1 MADTTLSLGVD
12 SSGVRSATE
21 DLGKFA
27 RAGEK
32 AETSTAKIEAAFKKQ
47 QAAAEEFGRSVGKAV
62 VAVGAI
68 AVGSAIALDRLI
80 KSVGD
85 FQDLADQTG
94 ADPAGLAS
102 FKTAADIA
110 GIGIESIA
118 TASVRLSSRL
128 AKVGDD
134 SKGAGRALA
143 AIGIEVEKFKTLRPD
158 EQYRA
163 IAVALDGYA
172 DGAGK
177 VAVATELFGQG
188 GAKQLKALKEIA
200 GQTEQNNGLTNEQIA
215 LADEYADASA
225 RLQSQLGL
233 LAQKAAI
240 EAAPALLALQT
251 ALIESISEVIGL
263 DKATGN
269 LATNSGVADFAEAA
283 VRALGF
289 VVDAGDGVARVF
301 RVVGTTIGGVAAAA
315 AALASGNLRQ
325 AQSISADLSKQVDS
339 ILSAEQFSVRL
350 DRAIA
355 AGKKNKP
362 AAAVKP
368 AVDTSKFVNTP
379 RGRTAKAGRA
389 DNTEAAQLAADVDA
403 IKSAYEKQ
411 ANAFKNAESV
421 LDALRASGLV
431 SDREFYAAKR
441 QFIERNA
448 DAQIAELDAENQR
461 FASQAATGSERI
473 RLDKQIADN
482 KAKIAI
488 IEADTSAKVTVLT
501 IQQADALTK
510 VARAYEQAEAAAQ
523 GYLDSLKQSQER
535 ELSGFGQGNKERE
548 RQAGLQQIQDKYQQ
562 QRQDLEQ
569 QRRAGQVSDEQYTQE
584 LDRIN
589 RFQTEALGSYASFYQ
604 QREELRKR
612 ADLGANEA
620 LQNYFDSTQDTYG
633 QIQDVVTNAFQGAE
647 DALVKFAQT
656 GKLSFSDLANSILS
670 DLARIA
676 IRQSITGPLAN
687 AIFGGGG
694 GGFASVLGSVFGA
707 GKVSGGTV
715 SAGGLY
721 PINERGAE
729 VLSIGSR
736 DYLTMGSEGGKV
748 TPISGGSQAVNVVN
762 NFTVSGQVDR
772 STQAQIAARAGE
784 GVQRAMARNT

>member
-27 RAGEK
+27 RAGDK
-32 AETSTAKIEAAFKKQ
+32 AETSTNKIEAAFKKQ
-47 QAAAEEFGRSVGKAV
+47 QAAAEEFGRTVGKAV

-94 ADPAGLAS
+94 SDPAGLAS

-143 AIGIEVEKFKTLRPD
+143 AIGIEVNKFKTLRPD

-163 IAVALDGYA
+163 IAKALDGYA

-177 VAVATELFGQG
+177 VAFATEAFGRG
-188 GAKQLKALKEIA
+188 GEKQLKALKEIA
-200 GQTEQNNGLTNEQIA
+200 SQTGENNGLTTEQIA
-215 LADEYADASA
+215 LADEYADSST
-225 RLQSQLGL
+225 RLASQLQTLG
-233 LAQKAAI
+233 QKAAI
-240 EAAPALLALQT
+240 EAAPALLALKT
-251 ALIESISEVIGL
+251 AILETIEETLGL
-263 DKATGN
+263 NVATGE
-269 LATNSGVADFAEAA
+269 LANKQAIKEFAEDA
-283 VRALGF
+283 VRFIG
-289 VVDAGDGVARVF
+289 VV
-301 RVVGTTIGGVAAAA
+301 
-315 AALASGNLRQ
+315 
-325 AQSISADLSKQVDS
+325 ISAGQLLTRTFEGIGAVIYGVGGAVANIAKGDMRT
-339 ILSAEQFSVRL
+339 AFSYL
-350 DRAIA
+350 DGA
-355 AGKKNKP
+355 AKTLRDIQSRPLFSTKLEDALKNANKP
-362 AAAVKP
+362 RTKGPDKP
-368 AVDTSKFVNTP
+368 QINTDSFITKP
-379 RGRTAKAGRA
+379 RGRTGRTGRA

-403 IKSAYEKQ
+403 IKSAYEQQ

-421 LDALRASGLV
+421 LEALRSSGLV
-431 SDREFYAAKR
+431 QDREYFAAKR

-461 FASQAATGSERI
+461 FAASTATGSERI
-473 RLDKQIADN
+473 RLDKQISEN
-482 KAKIAI
+482 KSKIAI

-548 RQAGLQQIQDKYQQ
+548 RAAGLQQIQDRYQQ

-569 QRRAGQVSDEQYTQE
+569 QRRAGQVSGEQYNQE
-584 LDRIN
+584 LSRIQ
-589 RFQTEALGSYASFYQ
+589 RFQEAALSSYTDFFSR
-604 QREELRKR
+604 REELRKR
-612 ADLGANEA
+612 ADLGAEEA
-620 LQNYFDSTQDTYG
+620 LKNYFDSTQDTYG
-633 QIQDVVTNAFQGAE
+633 QIEAAVTDAFKGAE

-707 GKVSGGTV
+707 GKADGGSV

-736 DYLTMGSEGGKV
+736 DYLTVGSQGGKV
-748 TPISGGSQAVNVVN
+748 TPINGSGQAVNVYN
-762 NFTVSGQVDR
+762 NFTIAGTVDR
-772 STQAQIAARAGE
+772 STQAQISARAGE
-784 GVQRAMARNT
+784 GVQRAMSRNT

>member
-27 RAGEK
+27 RAGDK
-32 AETSTAKIEAAFKKQ
+32 AETSTNKIEAAFKKQ

-94 ADPAGLAS
+94 SDPAGLAS

-325 AQSISADLSKQVDS
+325 AQSISADLSRQVDS
-339 ILSAEQFSVRL
+339 ILSAEQFSARL

-379 RGRTAKAGRA
+379 RGRKAGKT

-403 IKSAYEKQ
+403 IKSAYEQQ

-421 LDALRASGLV
+421 LEALRSSGLV
-431 SDREFYAAKR
+431 QDREYFAAKR

-461 FASQAATGSERI
+461 FADAKVTGSERI
-473 RLDKQIADN
+473 RLDKQIAEN
-482 KAKIAI
+482 KSKIAI

-548 RQAGLQQIQDKYQQ
+548 RAAGLQQIQDRYQQ

-569 QRRAGQVSDEQYTQE
+569 QRRAGQVSGEQYNQE
-584 LDRIN
+584 LSRIQ
-589 RFQTEALGSYASFYQ
+589 RFQEAALSSYTDFFSR
-604 QREELRKR
+604 REELRKR
-612 ADLGANEA
+612 ADLGAEEA
-620 LQNYFDSTQDTYG
+620 LRNYFDSTQDTYG
-633 QIQDVVTNAFQGAE
+633 QIEAAVTDAFKGAE

-707 GKVSGGTV
+707 GKADGGSV

-736 DYLTMGSEGGKV
+736 DYLTVGSQGGKV
-748 TPISGGSQAVNVVN
+748 TPINGSGQTVNVYN
-762 NFTVSGQVDR
+762 NFTIAGTVDR
-772 STQAQIAARAGE
+772 STQAQISARAGE
-784 GVQRAMARNT
+784 GVQRAMSRNT

>member
-27 RAGEK
+27 RAGDK
-32 AETSTAKIEAAFKKQ
+32 AETSTNKIEAAFKKQ
-47 QAAAEEFGRSVGKAV
+47 QAAAEEFGRTVGKAV

-94 ADPAGLAS
+94 SDPAGLAS

-200 GQTEQNNGLTNEQIA
+200 GQAEQNNGLTNEQIA

-263 DKATGN
+263 DRATGN

-325 AQSISADLSKQVDS
+325 AQSISADLSRQVDS
-339 ILSAEQFSVRL
+339 ILSAEQFSARL

-379 RGRTAKAGRA
+379 RGRKAGKT

-403 IKSAYEKQ
+403 IKSAYEQQ

-421 LDALRASGLV
+421 LEALRSSGLV
-431 SDREFYAAKR
+431 QDREYFAAKR

-461 FASQAATGSERI
+461 FAASTATGSERI
-473 RLDKQIADN
+473 RLDKQISEN
-482 KAKIAI
+482 KSKIAI

-548 RQAGLQQIQDKYQQ
+548 RAAGLQQIQDRYQQ

-569 QRRAGQVSDEQYTQE
+569 QRRAGQVSGEQYNQE
-584 LDRIN
+584 LSRIQ
-589 RFQTEALGSYASFYQ
+589 RFQEAALSSYTDFFSR
-604 QREELRKR
+604 REELRKR
-612 ADLGANEA
+612 ADLGAEEA
-620 LQNYFDSTQDTYG
+620 LRNYFDSTQDTYG
-633 QIQDVVTNAFQGAE
+633 QIEAAVTDAFKGAE

-707 GKVSGGTV
+707 GKADGGSV

-736 DYLTMGSEGGKV
+736 DYLTVGSQGGKV
-748 TPISGGSQAVNVVN
+748 TPISGSGQAMNVYN
-762 NFTVSGQVDR
+762 NFTIAGTVDR
-772 STQAQIAARAGE
+772 STQAQISARAGE
-784 GVQRAMARNT
+784 GVQRAMSRNT

>member
-27 RAGEK
+27 RAGDK
-32 AETSTAKIEAAFKKQ
+32 AETSTTKIEAAFKKQ
-47 QAAAEEFGRSVGKAV
+47 QKAAEDFGKSVGLAV
-62 VAVGAI
+62 AAVGA
-68 AVGSAIALDRLI
+68 AAIGGIVAIDKLI
-80 KSVGD
+80 KSIGEY
-85 FQDLADQTG
+85 QDLADKTG

-102 FKTAADIA
+102 IQTAADVA
-110 GIGIESIA
+110 GVSIDQIA
-118 TASVRLSSRL
+118 TATARLSERL
-128 AKVGDD
+128 AKVDDD
-134 SKGAGRALA
+134 SKGAGKALA
-143 AIGIEVEKFKTLRPD
+143 AIGIEVNKFKALRPD
-158 EQYRA
+158 EQYKA
-163 IAVALDGYA
+163 IATALDGYA

-177 VAVATELFGQG
+177 VAVATALFGRG
-188 GAKQLKALKEIA
+188 GENQLRALKELA
-200 GQTEQNNGLTNEQIA
+200 GQTEENNGLTNEQIA

-263 DKATGN
+263 DRATGN

-283 VRALGF
+283 VRALGL

-325 AQSISADLSKQVDS
+325 AQSISADLSRQVDS
-339 ILSAEQFSVRL
+339 ILSAEQFSARL

-362 AAAVKP
+362 SAAVKP

-403 IKSAYEKQ
+403 IKSAYEQQ

-421 LDALRASGLV
+421 LEALRSSGLV
-431 SDREFYAAKR
+431 QDREYFAAKR

-461 FASQAATGSERI
+461 FAASTATGSERI
-473 RLDKQIADN
+473 RLDKQIAEN
-482 KAKIAI
+482 KSKIAI

-523 GYLDSLKQSQER
+523 GYLDTLRLDQQRKLDS
-535 ELSGFGQGNKERE
+535 FGQSDTEQR
-548 RQAGLQQIQDKYQQ
+548 RRSDIQAVQDKYQQ
-562 QRQDLEQ
+562 QRQRLE
-569 QRRAGQVSDEQYTQE
+569 EQNRDGSISQEYYLQE
-584 LDRIN
+584 LARIQ
-589 RFQTEALGSYASFYQ
+589 RYQSQALALTDSYYQ
-604 QREELRKR
+604 QEAAKR
-612 ADLGANEA
+612 ADAGLGAEKA
-620 LQNYFDSTQDTYG
+620 LQDYYDQTKNVYSD
-633 QIQDVVTNAFQGAE
+633 IQGAVTDAFKGAE

-707 GKVSGGTV
+707 GKADGGSV

-736 DYLTMGSEGGKV
+736 DYLTVGSQGGKV
-748 TPISGGSQAVNVVN
+748 TPINGSGQAMNVYN
-762 NFTVSGQVDR
+762 NFTIAGTVDR
-772 STQAQIAARAGE
+772 STQAQISARAGE
-784 GVQRAMARNT
+784 GVQRAMSRNT

>member
-32 AETSTAKIEAAFKKQ
+32 AETSTTKIEAAFKKQ

-94 ADPAGLAS
+94 SDPAGLAS

-325 AQSISADLSKQVDS
+325 AQSISADLSRQVDS
-339 ILSAEQFSVRL
+339 ILSAEQFSARL

-362 AAAVKP
+362 SAAVKP

-403 IKSAYEKQ
+403 IKSAYEQQ

-421 LDALRASGLV
+421 LEALRSSGLV
-431 SDREFYAAKR
+431 QDREYFAAKR

-461 FASQAATGSERI
+461 FAASTATGSERI

-482 KAKIAI
+482 KSKIAI

-523 GYLDSLKQSQER
+523 GYLDSLKQAQER

-562 QRQDLEQ
+562 QRQDLEA

-584 LDRIN
+584 LDRIQ
-589 RFQTEALGSYASFYQ
+589 RFQSEALGSYDSFYQ
-604 QREELRKR
+604 RREELRKR

-620 LQNYFDSTQDTYG
+620 LKNYFDSTQDTYG

-676 IRQSITGPLAN
+676 IRQSITGPPSN
-687 AIFGGGG
+687 ALFGGGG
-694 GGFASVLGSVFGA
+694 FSSILGSVFGA
-707 GKVSGGTV
+707 GKASGGTV

-729 VLSIGSR
+729 ILSIGSK
-736 DYLTMGSEGGKV
+736 DYLTVGSQGGKV
-748 TPISGGSQAVNVVN
+748 TPITNSSGGQAMNVYN
-762 NFTVSGQVDR
+762 NFTIAGTVDR
-772 STQAQIAARAGE
+772 STQAQISARAGE
-784 GVQRAMARNT
+784 GVQRAMSRNT